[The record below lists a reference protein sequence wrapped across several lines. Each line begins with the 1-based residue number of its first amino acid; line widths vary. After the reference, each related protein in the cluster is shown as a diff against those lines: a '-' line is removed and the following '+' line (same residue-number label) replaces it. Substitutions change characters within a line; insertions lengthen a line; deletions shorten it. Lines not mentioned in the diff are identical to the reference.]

1 MYKRSRSTN
10 SGGGG
15 MGDELNRRQ
24 DDVRIDKL
32 IEDVEELKTILNQ
45 IKGAVTF
52 VKWMAAVIAAGGA
65 AWAWLV
71 AQINLIPKG

>member
-1 MYKRSRSTN
+1 
-10 SGGGG
+10 
-15 MGDELNRRQ
+15 MGDEITHDRRQ

-32 IEDVEELKTILNQ
+32 IEDVEELKMILNQ

-65 AWAWLV
+65 SWAWLI
-71 AQINLIPKG
+71 AQINSTPKF